1 MVITD
6 YRVQSV
12 LRTYGKQLQRSRFA
26 NKLNAGSSQESN
38 SEKLSISEEAKR
50 RLIMDRVASQASGQS
65 VDQQSENEN
74 GNKEQGDIQLED
86 LV

>member
-12 LRTYGKQLQRSRFA
+12 LRTYGRQLQRSKLA
-26 NKLNAGSSQESN
+26 NKLNAGSTKESG
-38 SEKLSISEEAKR
+38 SETISISEEAKR

-65 VDQQSENEN
+65 VGQESGNDDRNEN
-74 GNKEQGDIQLED
+74 DGDVQQEELE
-86 LV
+86 